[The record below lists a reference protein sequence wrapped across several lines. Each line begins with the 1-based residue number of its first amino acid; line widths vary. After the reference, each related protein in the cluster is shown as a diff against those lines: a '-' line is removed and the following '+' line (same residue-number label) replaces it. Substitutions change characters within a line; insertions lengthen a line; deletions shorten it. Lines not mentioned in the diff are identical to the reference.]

1 MSENTGD
8 VCEFNSEKLVL
19 ALDLQVEADVA
30 KISRVVDR
38 IMNEVSRYECAA
50 GKEFEV
56 RTALQEAVANA
67 VVHGCKGD
75 PTHRVRVCVACDSGK
90 GILII
95 VRDPGA
101 GFDPDGVPSP
111 LHAERLFESHGRGIY
126 LINELMD
133 EVRFRKGGTE
143 IWMRKR

>member
-1 MSENTGD
+1 MSD
-8 VCEFNSEKLVL
+8 DQPDRCEFDGDKLVL
-19 ALDLQVEADVA
+19 ALDLEVAADVS
-30 KISRVVDR
+30 KISPVVDR
-38 IMNEVSRYECAA
+38 IMNEVGRYGCAK

-56 RTALQEAVANA
+56 QTALQEALANA

-75 PTHRVRVCVACDSGK
+75 PAHRVRICVACDNAK

-95 VRDPGA
+95 VRDPGG
-101 GFDPDGVPSP
+101 GFDPRNVPSP
-111 LHAERLFESHGRGIY
+111 LHADRLFESHGRGIY

-133 EVRFRKGGTE
+133 EVRFQKGGTE